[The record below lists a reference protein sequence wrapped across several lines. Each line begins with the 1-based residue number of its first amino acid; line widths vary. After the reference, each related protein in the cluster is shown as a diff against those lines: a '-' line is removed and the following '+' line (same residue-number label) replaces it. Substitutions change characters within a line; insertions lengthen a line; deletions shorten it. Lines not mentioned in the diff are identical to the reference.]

1 MTTYTTIPDA
11 DIDQD
16 SPVTQPLMSA
26 LRDNPIAIGEGDPTS
41 PGINGLA
48 LQNDYNINLPV
59 ATVAAGDVTS
69 AQGEGLVIGT
79 LQTTSTSDVVGARYT
94 IKSYTG
100 TLRFKCSHRIIGSGT
115 STLSLYKNNVLVQ
128 SYTNGTTSNVSRSND
143 VSIVPDDVLE
153 WRHKSSSGLATSA
166 LASIFASADDPY
178 VEQPGYRL
186 SSEELSI

>member
-1 MTTYTTIPDA
+1 MTTYTTILDA

-26 LRDNPIAIGEGDPTS
+26 LRDNPIAIAEGDANS
-41 PGINGLA
+41 PGIYGGA

-59 ATVAAGDVTS
+59 TTVAAGDVIS
-69 AQGEGLVIGT
+69 AQGEGRVLGT
-79 LQTTSTSDVVGARYT
+79 LSTSSTTDVVGARYT

-100 TLRFKCSHRIIGSGT
+100 TLRFKCSHRATNGT

-128 SYTNGTTSNVSRSND
+128 SYTNGTSSSVARSND
-143 VSIVPDDVLE
+143 VAIVPTDVLE
-153 WRHKSSSGLATSA
+153 WRHKISNALYESA
-166 LASIFASADDPY
+166 LSSIVASADDPY

-186 SSEELSI
+186 NSEELSI

>member
-1 MTTYTTIPDA
+1 MTTYTTIPDT

-16 SPVTQPLMSA
+16 SPVTQPLMTA

-69 AQGEGLVIGT
+69 AQGEGLAIGIT
-79 LQTTSTSDVVGARYT
+79 GTFSTTDVVGARYT

-100 TLRFKCSHRIIGSGT
+100 TLRFKCSHRATGGAT

-128 SYTNGTTSNVSRSND
+128 SYTNGTTSFVARSND
-143 VSIVPDDVLE
+143 VSIVPNDVLE
-153 WRHKSSSGLATSA
+153 WRHKTSNALIESVISS
-166 LASIFASADDPY
+166 IVASADDPY
-178 VEQPGYRL
+178 VEQTAYRL